1 MDPTMGQ
8 TSTYGLVLANEQ
20 QPTNLLPAPTETAS
34 VVSMSGYLN
43 RADMQADQAAGTEAS
58 GLTTEIDNGALLAAA
73 FGSPIAETSEVF
85 AADTSTEEV
94 FATITAEEP
103 VVEALPAPEA
113 PPSPPKYPVGKVD
126 FNKPFEI
133 FRTDDNQDFL
143 TEVVILSVLADA
155 THPVVIAGYHDNEGE
170 RVVLQFDL
178 DGDDIRGDWV
188 FENISTEPQTK
199 FVRLFIDEDRALS
212 VDETLYD
219 TQFAADRAS
228 NHAYDDVFGVFPIT
242 IPPRVSAS
250 AVVESTV
257 VEGDGSD
264 FNEEEEHD
272 EGGDESGDEVV
283 AEVVEAA
290 PPNPDA
296 KWVNG
301 RLIAPGQTVSAYRQ
315 RFGTRQVE
323 VIKTRDHAYQ
333 TLFVK
338 PQDGT
343 NPYWALNKNIR

>member
-58 GLTTEIDNGALLAAA
+58 GLTSEIDNGALLAAA
-73 FGSPIAETSEVF
+73 IGSPTADSEVF
-85 AADTSTEEV
+85 AADVSTADV
-94 FATITAEEP
+94 LAAVTGEEP
-103 VVEALPAPEA
+103 VVEVLPAPEA

-199 FVRLFIDEDRALS
+199 FVRLFIDDERTLTA
-212 VDETLYD
+212 DETVYD
-219 TQFAADRAS
+219 SEAAAKRDY
-228 NHAYDDVFGVFPIT
+228 HHGDLFGIFPIT

-250 AVVESTV
+250 AVVESAV
-257 VEGDGSD
+257 VEGIDET
-264 FNEEEEHD
+264 NEEEEHD
-272 EGGDESGDEVV
+272 EGGDE
-283 AEVVEAA
+283 VVEATPPA
-290 PPNPDA
+290 PAHPDA

-315 RFGTRQVE
+315 RFGTRQCE

-338 PQDGT
+338 PQDGS

>member
-8 TSTYGLVLANEQ
+8 TSTYGVVLANEQ

-58 GLTTEIDNGALLAAA
+58 GLTSEIDNGALLAAA
-73 FGSPIAETSEVF
+73 IGSQPVAETSEVF
-85 AADTSTEEV
+85 AADVTTEQA
-94 FATITAEEP
+94 FAAITAEEP

-113 PPSPPKYPVGKVD
+113 PPSLPKYPVGKVD

-133 FRTDDNQDFL
+133 YRTDDNQDFL

-170 RVVLQFDL
+170 RLVLQFDL

-188 FENISTEPQTK
+188 FENISTDPQTK
-199 FVRLFIDEDRALS
+199 FVRLFIDDERTLT

-219 TQFAADRAS
+219 SELAANREY
-228 NHAYDDVFGVFPIT
+228 HHGDVFGIFPIV

-250 AVVESTV
+250 AIVEAAV

-272 EGGDESGDEVV
+272 EAGDEDV

-290 PPNPDA
+290 PPHPDA

>member
-8 TSTYGLVLANEQ
+8 TTYGLVLANEQ
-20 QPTNLLPAPTETAS
+20 QPTNLLPAPTETAA

-58 GLTTEIDNGALLAAA
+58 GLTNEIDNG
-73 FGSPIAETSEVF
+73 SQPVAETSEVF
-85 AADTSTEEV
+85 AAGVSTQEV

-103 VVEALPAPEA
+103 VVETLPAPEA

-133 FRTDDNQDFL
+133 YRTDDSQDFL

-199 FVRLFIDEDRALS
+199 FVRLFIDDERVITA
-212 VDETLYD
+212 DETVYD
-219 TQFAADRAS
+219 SEAAAKRDY
-228 NHAYDDVFGVFPIT
+228 HHQDLFGIFPIV

-272 EGGDESGDEVV
+272 EGGDDAGDEVV
-283 AEVVEAA
+283 AAVVEAA
-290 PPNPDA
+290 PPHPDA